1 MDFDQLETFLE
12 VARHLSFSRA
22 AERRFRTQPAIS
34 AQIKALEDEVGVKLI
49 DRSGGKVALT
59 APGRAFVNYADQT
72 LEQRRAIINTM
83 AEIEGEPRGGIT
95 VAANEATCL
104 HILPEVFAEYRRRYP
119 SVKVTVNRS
128 EHASTIESILDNSA
142 DFGVVSLPVNDKRL
156 TMAII
161 HTDELAII
169 LSPKHPLAKLKEI
182 LVADLTRAALIVPK
196 IGRTRESIEA
206 IFEDQKQKPKFSM
219 ELESSELMKRFV
231 MGNVGVGFIA
241 RSNIVG
247 ELKSGTLV
255 ALPTPG
261 RPIRRE
267 LALVYRK
274 DRTLSRAALAFIEIA
289 LKLKN
294 PQATGSDS

>member
-72 LEQRRAIINTM
+72 LEQRRAIINAM

-104 HILPEVFAEYRRRYP
+104 HLLPDVFAEYKKRYP
-119 SVKVTVNRS
+119 SVNVTVNRS
-128 EHASTIESILDNSA
+128 EHASTLESILDNSV
-142 DFGVVSLPVNDKRL
+142 DFGVVSMPVNDKRL
-156 TMAII
+156 ATNVI

-169 LSPKHPLAKLKEI
+169 VSPKHPMAKLKEV
-182 LVADLTRAALIVPK
+182 LVADLTRVALIVPK
-196 IGRTRESIEA
+196 VGRTRESIEA
-206 IFEDQKQKPKFSM
+206 IFDEQKQKPKFSM

-231 MGNVGVGFIA
+231 VSNVGVGFIA
-241 RSNIVG
+241 RSNVVD
-247 ELKSGTLV
+247 EVKNGTLV

-289 LKLKN
+289 IKLKN
-294 PQATGSDS
+294 PEGAGSAR

>member
-72 LEQRRAIINTM
+72 LEQRRAIINAM
-83 AEIEGEPRGGIT
+83 AEIEGEPRGGII

-104 HILPEVFAEYRRRYP
+104 HILPEVFAEYKKRYP
-119 SVKVTVNRS
+119 SVNVTVNRS
-128 EHASTIESILDNSA
+128 EHASTLESILDNSV
-142 DFGVVSLPVNDKRL
+142 DFGVVSLPVNDRRL
-156 TMAII
+156 TAVII

-169 LSPKHPLAKLKEI
+169 VAPKNPLAKLKEI
-182 LVADLTRAALIVPK
+182 LVADLARAALLVPK
-196 IGRTRESIEA
+196 VGRTRESIEA
-206 IFEDQKQKPKFSM
+206 IFDDQKQKPNISM

-231 MGNVGVGFIA
+231 IANVGVGFIA
-241 RSNIVG
+241 RSNILQ

-255 ALPTPG
+255 ALKTPG

-289 LKLKN
+289 LKLKA
-294 PQATGSDS
+294 PQSADNGR

>member
-104 HILPEVFAEYRRRYP
+104 HILPEVFAEYKKRYP
-119 SVKVTVNRS
+119 SVNVTVNRS
-128 EHASTIESILDNSA
+128 EHASTLESILDNSV
-142 DFGVVSLPVNDKRL
+142 DFGVVSLPVNDRRL
-156 TMAII
+156 TTVII

-169 LSPKHPLAKLKEI
+169 VAPKHPLSKLKEI
-182 LVADLTRAALIVPK
+182 LVADLARAALLVPK
-196 IGRTRESIEA
+196 VGRTRESIEA
-206 IFEDQKQKPKFSM
+206 IFDDQKQKPNISM

-231 MGNVGVGFIA
+231 MANVGVGFIA
-241 RSNIVG
+241 RSNIV
-247 ELKSGTLV
+247 EDLKAGTLV
-255 ALPTPG
+255 ALQTPG

-289 LKLKN
+289 VKLKA
-294 PQATGSDS
+294 PQSDSTR